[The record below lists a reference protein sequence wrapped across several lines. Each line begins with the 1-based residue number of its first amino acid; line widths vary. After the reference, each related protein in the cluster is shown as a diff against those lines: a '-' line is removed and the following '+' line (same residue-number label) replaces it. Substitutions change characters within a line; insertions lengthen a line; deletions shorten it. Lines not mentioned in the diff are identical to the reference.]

1 MKTIGYIFLIFGFLV
16 TSVLFNGCK
25 KTDDENNNV
34 CVITSP
40 SNGQEIA
47 WGEVVT
53 VSVDVNDVSGNVYEV
68 RFYVDGVGKSAVS
81 SFPFNYEWNTASSY
95 LGSHTL
101 KASSIGYSGVLGSDE
116 ISITLVD
123 GTPGDYSPV
132 AGFTSDVTTG
142 EAPLIVSF
150 TDQSTN
156 NPTSWYWE
164 FGDGATSEVQNPVHT
179 FTATGFYSV
188 MLIVVNEY
196 GSDTLTK
203 SNVINVGGTGGGNPC
218 PGTPTVTDA
227 DGNVYNTVQ
236 IGGQCWMRENLRV
249 GTQINGNTEMTNNSI
264 IEKYCYDDDPEN
276 CDAFGGMYQWDEVM
290 NYSEQEGSQGICPDG
305 WHIPTDEDWQFLE
318 IHIGMSQSE
327 ADLTGWRGTSEGDK
341 LKSEIGWEAD
351 GNGSNTSGFTA
362 YPGGVRSGSSL
373 EFHELGSLGFWW
385 TSSKYDETFSWYRAL
400 SRYEP
405 KVGRE
410 KNYIGGG
417 ISVRCVKNYVK

>member
-1 MKTIGYIFLIFGFLV
+1 MKTIGYILLVFGFLV

-47 WGEVVT
+47 IGEVVT
-53 VSVDVNDVSGNVYEV
+53 ISVDVNDVSGNVYEV
-68 RFYVDGVGKSAVS
+68 RFYIDGVGKSAVS

-132 AGFTSDVTTG
+132 AGFTSDVSSG
-142 EAPLIVSF
+142 EAPLVVSF

-156 NPTSWYWE
+156 NPTTWYWE

-179 FTATGFYSV
+179 YTATGFYSV
-188 MLIVVNEY
+188 MLIVVNDY
-196 GSDTLTK
+196 GSDTIIK

-276 CDAFGGMYQWDEVM
+276 CEAFGGMYQWRLV
-290 NYSEQEGSQGICPDG
+290 Q
-305 WHIPTDEDWQFLE
+305 
-318 IHIGMSQSE
+318 
-327 ADLTGWRGTSEGDK
+327 
-341 LKSEIGWEAD
+341 
-351 GNGSNTSGFTA
+351 
-362 YPGGVRSGSSL
+362 
-373 EFHELGSLGFWW
+373 
-385 TSSKYDETFSWYRAL
+385 
-400 SRYEP
+400 
-405 KVGRE
+405 
-410 KNYIGGG
+410 
-417 ISVRCVKNYVK
+417 